1 MATVVRFDETG
12 GPEVLRVEQADV
24 GAPGPGQVRIRHS
37 AVGCNFADTYFR
49 SGYYPAPLPNGI
61 GVEAAG
67 TIEAVGEGVT
77 GFSAGDRVAYNGSPL
92 GAYATERVMPAASL
106 FKLPETIPFETAA
119 ASTMRGLSAT
129 YWLLKTDPRL
139 KAGDTI
145 LLHAAAGGVGL
156 LAVQLAKLLGLR
168 VIGTVSTEAKA
179 DKANAMG
186 CDEIVFYRREDV
198 AARVKELTGGEGV
211 QTVFDSVGK
220 DTFEGSLKSLKPRGV
235 LVGCG
240 TASGPFPPI
249 DAFQMV
255 VQGSVYFTRPA
266 FADYYA
272 DPAERAELSAFWF
285 DNLANGRVKVEIG
298 QRYGLEDCV
307 QAHRDLEAGKSIGSS
322 VFVL

>member
-1 MATVVRFDETG
+1 MAKTVRFYQAG
-12 GPEVLRVEQADV
+12 GPEVLTVEDLPVAD
-24 GAPGPGQVRIRHS
+24 PGPGEVRIRHG

-49 SGYYPAPLPNGI
+49 SGYYPVPVPNGM

-67 TIEAVGEGVT
+67 TIAALGEGVA
-77 GFSAGDRVAYNGSPL
+77 GFAVGDRVAYNGSPL
-92 GAYATERVMPAASL
+92 GAYSTERIMPAAPL
-106 FKLPETIPFETAA
+106 FNLPGAISFEDAA

-129 YWLLKTDPRL
+129 YWLLRADPRL

-156 LAVQLAKLLGLR
+156 LAIQIAKLIGLR
-168 VIGTVSTEAKA
+168 VIGTVSSEEKA
-179 DKANAMG
+179 DKAKAMG

-198 AARVKELTGGEGV
+198 AERVKELTGGEGV
-211 QTVFDSVGK
+211 QTVFDSVGQ
-220 DTFEGSLKSLKPRGV
+220 DTFAGSLKSLRRRGV

-249 DAFQMV
+249 DALQLVM
-255 VQGSVYFTRPA
+255 QGSVYFTRPA

-272 DPAERAELSAFWF
+272 DPAERAELAKFWF
-285 DNLANGRVKVEIG
+285 DHLAAGRIKVEIG
-298 QRYGLEDCV
+298 QRYELDDCV

-322 VFVL
+322 VFVP

>member
-1 MATVVRFDETG
+1 MAKTVRFYGAG
-12 GPEVLRVEQADV
+12 GPEVLRVEDLAV
-24 GAPGPGQVRIRHS
+24 GDPGPGEVVIRHA

-49 SGYYPAPLPNGI
+49 SGYYPVPVPNGM

-67 TIEAVGEGVT
+67 TIQALGEGVS
-77 GFSAGDRVAYNGSPL
+77 GFAVGDRVAYNGSPL
-92 GAYATERVMPAASL
+92 GAYSTERVMPAAPL
-106 FKLPETIPFETAA
+106 FKLPDAISFEDAA

-139 KAGDTI
+139 QAGDTI

-156 LAVQLAKLLGLR
+156 LAIQIAKLIGLR
-168 VIGTVSTEAKA
+168 VIGTVSSEEKAAKA
-179 DKANAMG
+179 RAMG

-198 AARVKELTGGEGV
+198 ATRVKELTGGEGV
-211 QTVFDSVGK
+211 QTAFDSVGK
-220 DTFEGSLKSLKPRGV
+220 DTFEGSLKSLRRRGV

-249 DAFQMV
+249 DAMQMV
-255 VQGSVYFTRPA
+255 LQGSVYFTRPA

-272 DPAERAELSAFWF
+272 DPVERAELAAFWF
-285 DNLANGRVKVEIG
+285 DHLAAGRIKVEIG
-298 QRYGLEDCV
+298 QRYELDDCV
-307 QAHRDLEAGKSIGSS
+307 QAHRDLEAGKTIGSS